1 MINKPIF
8 PALVSIHGFSGVSRF
23 NHVIAHAAR
32 MVALLQLQFC
42 SKRLLTDV
50 DVVKLHNFQDWIW
63 DSCWLSRDTPL
74 LAVACGY
81 SKTWIGQPPHFDSF
95 VCIHSDDS
103 QLTWSSTV
111 FGDRASDSFY
121 VVSGTSFGELLIW
134 KLGSYD
140 QLCSLALSQTQSAC
154 ADANPRQPHR
164 LHAHHGPITR
174 ITMSSDAQ
182 FMTSVSVDRSVRIW
196 HASQPSNCP
205 SCPSFGCYSPIL
217 THFGHLGRVW
227 DVAFLYCVA
236 PPTVASVSE
245 DRTCRVWSGQ
255 RESQELSK
263 YRDHTGNVWS
273 IAVVDCPDK
282 NSIFFATGGED
293 GVVKIRLLPRHRR
306 SDGIAICPVEDPS
319 DTITSCTR
327 LPGKLSNPR
336 KFVTTHST
344 EESGRTILM
353 TSSQSLLIST
363 DFGRILAASWAS
375 SPRISL
381 GNQENLLDS
390 TSWNEIFRDCNGT
403 AFTPCSLIL
412 LGNVV
417 CGGQVDGFVVTA
429 QLPLQHNLKGGSGPV
444 WKRFRGLDRDSG
456 MVMGLFG
463 GSPAP
468 DRNAYDIFVAAA
480 SGNLHHWC
488 IQTPNDSLQ
497 EDRIACKD
505 AIVCQKITT
514 YAAHRSTKSA
524 LVTNVNCLRDK
535 KLVIVG
541 DRGGRIHVF
550 RIPPETDSN
559 VNPSPCHALCWRR
572 LHNDRI
578 SYFRRLGCF
587 EILSCGFDGRIIV
600 TTIKIPENNR
610 ESAQVVIE
618 RSDRT
623 LEHVDTIVKVFSNV
637 GNVDNLVAGFRG
649 AVLSIWDIERRVE
662 RFQHNVGNWRRAY
675 DIWCDNFGNVS
686 MGYWRAGQLFVTSNA
701 RKQTPNTFCNSS
713 DQLLAN
719 CGGAEFHGGKAN
731 DIVWVGE
738 GEVMSAGED
747 TSIRITRVN
756 AKYKVFE
763 KIQCLDGHISSVSGL
778 SVRSDSKI
786 VVSCGGAD
794 EVLLWERNER
804 GLWRLETRIKVGD
817 IIHSN
822 ALEEGQS
829 GNGAVMRVT
838 AIAGGF
844 DRIISTERW
853 HAWVVGRSDG
863 QIVELR
869 TKRLKENWSVFGK
882 VLGAFSHEAVL
893 SACCSDNGNRTI
905 CGGSGGTIMIWD
917 EHGKLIY
924 EVKRGH
930 EGGVNCLAVRG
941 DARNDGTIVVSGGDD
956 GKIKLWA
963 ERIRWH
969 VVANDGHHAAVTGIA
984 WVEGSGCLFVSG
996 GTDRRVCVW
1005 RMDGE
1010 GVQLLRRIV
1019 TAVPDLGAL
1028 IARVGTRFMGTTDE
1042 SKRVHKVTRLCD
1054 DPSKDE
1060 VVVEVVLCGLGL
1072 EALCVRL
1079 HN

>member
-8 PALVSIHGFSGVSRF
+8 PASVSIHGFSSVSRS

-42 SKRLLTDV
+42 NKRLLTDV
-50 DVVKLHNFQDWIW
+50 RVVKLHNFQDWVW
-63 DSCWLSRDTPL
+63 DSCWLSRDTSL

-95 VCIHSDDS
+95 VCIHSEDS

-111 FGDRASDSFY
+111 FGDPAADSFY
-121 VVSGTSFGELLIW
+121 VASGSSFGELLIW
-134 KLGSYD
+134 KLGSYN
-140 QLCSLALSQTQSAC
+140 QLCSFALNQNQIAPTDVDS
-154 ADANPRQPHR
+154 RQPHR
-164 LHAHHGPITR
+164 LHAHHGPVMR
-174 ITMSSDAQ
+174 ITMSSDAR
-182 FMTSVSVDRSVRIW
+182 FMASVSVDRSVRIW

-205 SCPSFGCYSPIL
+205 SCPSFGCFSPIL

-227 DVAFLYCVA
+227 DVAFLHCVA

-245 DRTCRVWSGQ
+245 DRTCRIWSGQ
-255 RESQELSK
+255 HECQELHK
-263 YRDHTGNVWS
+263 HRDHTGNVWS
-273 IAVVDCPDK
+273 IAVVDCPNN
-282 NSIFFATGGED
+282 NSIFIATGGED
-293 GVVKIRLLPRHRR
+293 GVVKIRLSPGHRR
-306 SDGIAICPVEDPS
+306 SDGIANCPKEDPS
-319 DTITSCTR
+319 DAITGCTR
-327 LPGKLSNPR
+327 LRGKLSNPR
-336 KFVTTHST
+336 KSVTPHST

-363 DFGRILAASWAS
+363 DFGRILAASWAL
-375 SPRISL
+375 SPRTSL
-381 GNQENLLDS
+381 SNQENLLDC
-390 TSWNEIFRDCNGT
+390 TSWIEVFRDRDGT

-412 LGNVV
+412 LGDVI
-417 CGGQVDGFVVTA
+417 CGGQVDGFVVTV
-429 QLPLQHNLKGGSGPV
+429 QLPSQHNLKGSSGPV
-444 WKRFRGLDRDSG
+444 WKRFRGLDTDSG

-463 GSPAP
+463 GTPVP
-468 DRNAYDIFVAAA
+468 DRNAHDIFVAAA
-480 SGNLHHWC
+480 NGNLHHWY
-488 IQTPNDSLQ
+488 IQTSNDFLQ
-497 EDRIACKD
+497 EDRIARED

-514 YAAHRSTKSA
+514 YSAYRSTKSA

-535 KLVIVG
+535 RLVIVG

-550 RIPPETDSN
+550 RIPPETNSN

-587 EILSCGFDGRIIV
+587 EILSCGFDGRIV
-600 TTIKIPENNR
+600 VSTIKIPENNR
-610 ESAQVVIE
+610 EPAQVVIE

-623 LEHVDTIVKVFSNV
+623 LEHVDTIVRVFSNV

-686 MGYWRAGQLFVTSNA
+686 MGYWRAGQLFVASST
-701 RKQTPNTFCNSS
+701 RKQTPDTFCESS
-713 DQLLAN
+713 DQLQAN

-738 GEVMSAGED
+738 GEVMSGGED

-756 AKYKVFE
+756 AKYNVFE
-763 KIQCLDGHISSVSGL
+763 KMQCLKEHISSVNGL
-778 SVRSDSKI
+778 SVRLDSKI
-786 VVSCGGAD
+786 VASCGGAD

-804 GLWRLETRIKVGD
+804 GLWRLGTRIKVGD
-817 IIHSN
+817 VISSN
-822 ALEEGQS
+822 ALEARQS
-829 GNGAVMRVT
+829 GGEAVMRVT
-838 AIAGGF
+838 TIAGGF
-844 DRIISTERW
+844 ERIISTERW

-869 TKRLKENWSVFGK
+869 AKRLEENWDVSGK

-893 SACCSDNGNRTI
+893 GVCCNDSGNRTI
-905 CGGSGGTIMIWD
+905 CGGSGGTILIWD

-930 EGGVNCLAVRG
+930 EGGANCLAVRD
-941 DARNDGTIVVSGGDD
+941 DARNGGVMVLSGGDD
-956 GKIKLWA
+956 GQIKLWA
-963 ERIRWH
+963 EKKQWQM
-969 VVANDGHHAAVTGIA
+969 VANQGHHAAVTGIA

-1005 RMDGE
+1005 RTDGE
-1010 GVQLLRRIV
+1010 GVELLRRIV
-1019 TAVPDLGAL
+1019 TAVPDIGAL
-1028 IARVGTRFMGTTDE
+1028 IARVGTRFMGVTDE
-1042 SKRVHKVTRLCD
+1042 SKRVHKVRRLCD
-1054 DPSKDE
+1054 DPSNDE
-1060 VVVEVVLCGLGL
+1060 VVEVVLCGLGL